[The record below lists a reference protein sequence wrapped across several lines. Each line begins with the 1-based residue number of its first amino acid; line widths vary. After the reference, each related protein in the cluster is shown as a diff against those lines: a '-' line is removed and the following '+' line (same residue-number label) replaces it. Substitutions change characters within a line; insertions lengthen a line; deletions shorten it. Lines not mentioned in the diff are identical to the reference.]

1 MSTRSVLTA
10 APLRVSFLGGGTDFP
25 SYFRKSQGAVLAAA
39 IDKYVYVHVKRHD
52 PLFQERYRVSY
63 SEVEHCQYRSEIK
76 NEIVRS
82 SLELLDMDTPLQIST
97 AADLPANSGLGS
109 SSSFAVAL
117 LLALHT
123 LKGETVSPAQLAEEA
138 CEVEIGLIGS
148 PIGKQDQYAA
158 AFGGVNVFEF
168 QSDDTVR
175 IQPIS
180 GRNQVMLE
188 VFANSSLIWTQQGR
202 RANLVL
208 ADQEK
213 RSEDNVKSLDDLK
226 LLVYKLRDGILSN
239 RVDLMTF
246 GRMIS
251 EGWEIKKSLSPLILT
266 PEINQIFQDVVQ
278 FKTCGSKLL
287 GAGAGGFVLTLHEN
301 LSADMD
307 KVLLRWPAFSPEI
320 DNEGARILSSS

>member
-25 SYFRKSQGAVLAAA
+25 SYFRKSQGAVLASA

-63 SEVEHCQYRSEIK
+63 SEVEHCQDRSEIK
-76 NEIVRS
+76 NEIVRA
-82 SLELLDMDTPLQIST
+82 SLELLDIDTPLQIST
-97 AADLPANSGLGS
+97 SADLPANSGLGS

-168 QSDDTVR
+168 ESDDTVK

-180 GRNQVMLE
+180 GRNRVMLE

-202 RANLVL
+202 RANQVLV
-208 ADQEK
+208 DQEE
-213 RSEDNVKSLDDLK
+213 RSGDNEKSLDDLK
-226 LLVYKLRDGILSN
+226 LLVYKLRDGILTN
-239 RVDLMTF
+239 QVDLMDF
-246 GRMIS
+246 GRVIN
-251 EGWEIKKSLSPLILT
+251 EGWEIKKTLSPLILT
-266 PEINQIFQDVVQ
+266 PEINKIFQDVAE

-301 LSADMD
+301 LSADME
-307 KVLLRWPAFSPEI
+307 KVLLKWPAFSPEI
-320 DNEGARILSSS
+320 DNKGARILSLS